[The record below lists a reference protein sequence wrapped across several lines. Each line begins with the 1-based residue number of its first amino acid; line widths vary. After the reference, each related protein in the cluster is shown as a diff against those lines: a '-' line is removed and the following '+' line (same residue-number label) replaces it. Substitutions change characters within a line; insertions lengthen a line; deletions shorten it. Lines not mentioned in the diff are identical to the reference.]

1 MMRPQGQTVM
11 GPNGPVVMT
20 RQMLPQVPVSQMQP
34 GQPRM
39 NIMRPMGQPGQVM
52 QGQPGQ
58 PTQQNSSQLQGLL
71 QQQTLVPQNQLPQST
86 ASNQPTA
93 QFQQQQQ
100 SQPNQFNVQQQQS
113 GAGQVMQGQPGQPAM
128 MRPGMRMIHPQQQ
141 MRGQMIQGQPGIQ
154 IQQQQQQQRFRMQQV
169 RGPIPTNSSGEPL
182 RPHFPPQQPM
192 VMRMP
197 ITSGHPMQIAQQVE
211 FCFNIYYVKNGK
223 KVSKSIRGNVFKKL
237 KRPFRISKLLFFSY
251 VFSISLRITFCFHFS
266 NLHKCKQVG
275 QQP

>member
-52 QGQPGQ
+52 QPGQ
-58 PTQQNSSQLQGLL
+58 QAQQNSSQLQGLL

-100 SQPNQFNVQQQQS
+100 SQPNQFNVQQQA
-113 GAGQVMQGQPGQPAM
+113 GAGQVMQGQPGQPTM

-197 ITSGHPMQIAQQVE
+197 ITSGHPMQIAQQVK
-211 FCFNIYYVKNGK
+211 F
-223 KVSKSIRGNVFKKL
+223 VFVDII
-237 KRPFRISKLLFFSY
+237 FE
-251 VFSISLRITFCFHFS
+251 
-266 NLHKCKQVG
+266 
-275 QQP
+275 